1 MEHHTACSGIQVQV
15 GSQER
20 QSVVRKVGRSLGI
33 VAAEDIQGGWGEE
46 PETVVVVEIEKVLEG
61 RVLGETCSVSLKSAN
76 CPSCH
81 SHVCNKEKK
90 RIAWVSLIIRRK
102 ATEISTRFCA
112 FRTGL

>member
-1 MEHHTACSGIQVQV
+1 M

-20 QSVVRKVGRSLGI
+20 QSVVHKVGRSLGI

-90 RIAWVSLIIRRK
+90 THCMGFVDHQKEGNGNLYTVLRIQNRSVSLHPKYFI
-102 ATEISTRFCA
+102 T
-112 FRTGL
+112 